1 MAEQFVPGR
10 VCLSRSA
17 IKLSQR
23 GPNPARHRSQ
33 REHPWAP
40 PASSP
45 GNRGPLKLPQA
56 SEEIAA
62 LLHMAAE
69 GTREVAGGAAARGL
83 VLLTHGECPHFHR
96 RPVTL
101 IVCSSRDPRF
111 HRFGH
116 LSACCRQFDSD
127 TVANPRGEVTVT
139 SPRTLAR
146 TSTFP
151 CSQTCREH

>member
-17 IKLSQR
+17 IKLSQQ

-33 REHPWAP
+33 RRHPWAP
-40 PASSP
+40 PASRA
-45 GNRGPLKLPQA
+45 GNRRPLKLPQA

-62 LLHMAAE
+62 LLHTAAE
-69 GTREVAGGAAARGL
+69 GRREVAGGAAASGL

-96 RPVTL
+96 RPVTS
-101 IVCSSRDPRF
+101 IARF

-127 TVANPRGEVTVT
+127 TDANPQGEVTAT
-139 SPRTLAR
+139 SPRTLALP
-146 TSTFP
+146 SVFSGP
-151 CSQTCREH
+151 QICREH

>member
-1 MAEQFVPGR
+1 MPGR

-23 GPNPARHRSQ
+23 GPNPARHCSQ
-33 REHPWAP
+33 RRHPWAP
-40 PASSP
+40 PASRA
-45 GNRGPLKLPQA
+45 GNRRPLKLPQA

-62 LLHMAAE
+62 LLHAVVE
-69 GTREVAGGAAARGL
+69 GRREVAGGAAASGL

-96 RPVTL
+96 RPVTS
-101 IVCSSRDPRF
+101 IARSARDPCF

-127 TVANPRGEVTVT
+127 TDANPQGEVTAT
-139 SPRTLAR
+139 NPRALALAR
-146 TSTFP
+146 PSVFSGP
-151 CSQTCREH
+151 QICREH

>member
-1 MAEQFVPGR
+1 MPGR

-33 REHPWAP
+33 RGHPWAH
-40 PASSP
+40 PASST
-45 GNRGPLKLPQA
+45 GNRRPLKLPQA

-62 LLHMAAE
+62 LLHAAAE
-69 GTREVAGGAAARGL
+69 GKREVAGGAAASGL

-101 IVCSSRDPRF
+101 IVRSSRDPCF

-127 TVANPRGEVTVT
+127 TDANPQGEVTVT

-146 TSTFP
+146 TSVFP
-151 CSQTCREH
+151 GPQICREH